1 METPNQDPKHELQS
15 YALLMNPEL
24 EQNAARLICKAAKS
38 KIHSKTRLSIGS
50 LFGYFLDGPLG
61 AQGQIK
67 SSLYYAFSN
76 SGGILVAKVYTDIAG
91 TNDSQISF
99 KREVGFNK
107 AISHD
112 HVARFVASFS
122 FETRHV
128 IIMPLFA
135 RSAADLLTQHATLPT
150 DTVLTIASNIGSA
163 LDYIHSC
170 GYCFADVKPSNIMME
185 SSLVGNAKLIDF
197 GSAIKLGETVIEIS
211 KPYCLDV
218 NVEIGSRVLD
228 FTCLGSSLAQL
239 SGIDISCYSLAS
251 ELLLLI
257 QATPKLEFDLAGAC
271 LSNGSFE
278 KIRKV
283 INKYS

>member
-1 METPNQDPKHELQS
+1 
-15 YALLMNPEL
+15 MNPEL
-24 EQNAARLICKAAKS
+24 EQYAAQVICKAVKS
-38 KIHSKTRLSIGS
+38 KIHSKTRFSIGS
-50 LFGYFLDGPLG
+50 RFGYFLDAPLG
-61 AQGQIK
+61 AQGRIK
-67 SSLYYAFSN
+67 SSLYYAFSK

-91 TNDSQISF
+91 TNDSLISF
-99 KREVGFNK
+99 KREVDFNK
-107 AISHD
+107 
-112 HVARFVASFS
+112 
-122 FETRHV
+122 
-128 IIMPLFA
+128 
-135 RSAADLLTQHATLPT
+135 
-150 DTVLTIASNIGSA
+150 A

-257 QATPKLEFDLAGAC
+257 RATPKLEFDLAGAC
-271 LSNGSFE
+271 LRNGSYE
-278 KIRKV
+278 EILKV
-283 INKYS
+283 INKNS